1 VQKKPYEIRIRVTLQ
16 TVDHEGFLK
25 KTEDSAITLDQ
36 KLYEYAVRA
45 KGATAGIVFQ
55 LFTQGKVSVKFAD
68 CVERLELLDP
78 GDKLSGPESMQ
89 LYEEFLT
96 RSRRAGIE
104 LFNKSTQSIIFP
116 ELE

>member
-1 VQKKPYEIRIRVTLQ
+1 VQKKPYEIRIRVTQ
-16 TVDHEGFLK
+16 QAAGQDGSSNRG
-25 KTEDSAITLDQ
+25 EDSVITLDQ

-55 LFTQGKVSVKFAD
+55 LFTQGKVSVKFGD
-68 CVERLELLDP
+68 SVERLELVDP
-78 GDKLSGPESMQ
+78 NDKLSGPESMQ
-89 LYEEFLT
+89 LFEEFLT

-116 ELE
+116 NIE